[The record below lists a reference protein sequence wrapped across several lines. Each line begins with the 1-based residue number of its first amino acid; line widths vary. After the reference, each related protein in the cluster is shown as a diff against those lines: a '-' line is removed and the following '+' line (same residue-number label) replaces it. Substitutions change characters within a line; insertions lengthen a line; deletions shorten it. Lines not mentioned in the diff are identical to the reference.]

1 MSSVWARTRAR
12 VRAVVTVAVTIVLAS
27 ALTGSLVSRASAAPA
42 ASPAAG
48 TVSQL
53 TDYVYQQG
61 NQLRFDKGLNGF
73 ARDARLDRVAMAW
86 AKQQWI
92 NGRMSHNPS
101 YAQQIPPGW
110 TRAGENVAAGYSFT
124 QVMGAWAASP
134 THYANLVRDYTSIG
148 IGYYEADG
156 RRYWVQ
162 TFAKY
167 PGTVVPK
174 RPVLPARTRYQP
186 EPAAP
191 AGAVLP
197 LASPSFEG
205 TVRGWSA
212 SGATLEGPVASARGG
227 RYALAVPG
235 ARTVAQT
242 VAVAPVVGDTVT
254 ATVWVSP
261 GSDSTVTGTLR
272 LTAVGGTQE
281 SAAVAFSAN
290 GGWTRV
296 SVPLEVKRAG
306 HSALRVEVVLG
317 SGMFRLDAASLVRT
331 RSGAPVAAP
340 PAPPSRH

>member
-1 MSSVWARTRAR
+1 
-12 VRAVVTVAVTIVLAS
+12 
-27 ALTGSLVSRASAAPA
+27 
-42 ASPAAG
+42 
-48 TVSQL
+48 VSQL

-61 NQLRFDKGLNGF
+61 NQLRFDKGLNGY

-86 AKQQWI
+86 AKQQWL

-124 QVMGAWAASP
+124 QVMAAWAASP
-134 THYANLVRDYTSIG
+134 THYANLMRDYTSIG

-174 RPVLPARTRYQP
+174 RPALPARTRYQP

-191 AGAVLP
+191 AGALLP
-197 LASPSFEG
+197 LASASFEG
-205 TVRGWSA
+205 SLRGWSA
-212 SGATLEGPVASARGG
+212 SGATLEGPAASARGG

-235 ARTVAQT
+235 ARTVTQT

-254 ATVWVSP
+254 ATVWVAP
-261 GSDSTVTGTLR
+261 GSGGAVTGTLR

-281 SAAVAFSAN
+281 SAAVAFVAD
-290 GGWTRV
+290 GTWTRV
-296 SVPLEVKRAG
+296 SVPLEVRRTG

-317 SGMFRLDAASLVRT
+317 SGSFRLDSASLVRT
-331 RSGAPVAAP
+331 RAGAPVAAP
-340 PAPPSRH
+340 PAPPSRR